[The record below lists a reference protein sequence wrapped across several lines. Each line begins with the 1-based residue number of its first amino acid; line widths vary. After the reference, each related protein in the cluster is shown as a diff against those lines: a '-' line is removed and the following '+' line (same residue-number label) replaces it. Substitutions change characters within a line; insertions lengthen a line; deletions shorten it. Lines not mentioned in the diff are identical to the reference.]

1 MNLLN
6 NFFKKLNNPV
16 PAFVQTKLEKDGS
29 NEPTLNSK
37 PKTTFR
43 DVAGLEEIRLRPGI
57 ESNDLNT
64 KANNAIKFL
73 KKGDKVKVELR
84 FRGRELGH
92 KDIGKEVMLKFI
104 EIVKEFG
111 EPVKAPAF
119 EGNNMVV
126 IIDPKKT
133 NK

>member
-1 MNLLN
+1 MKQEYGANQIQ
-6 NFFKKLNNPV
+6 V
-16 PAFVQTKLEKDGS
+16 LE
-29 NEPTLNSK
+29 
-37 PKTTFR
+37 
-43 DVAGLEEIRLRPGI
+43 GLEAVRLRPGI
-57 ESNDLNT
+57 EANDLNT
-64 KANNAIKFL
+64 KANQAIKFL

-126 IIDPKKT
+126 IIDPKK
-133 NK
+133 